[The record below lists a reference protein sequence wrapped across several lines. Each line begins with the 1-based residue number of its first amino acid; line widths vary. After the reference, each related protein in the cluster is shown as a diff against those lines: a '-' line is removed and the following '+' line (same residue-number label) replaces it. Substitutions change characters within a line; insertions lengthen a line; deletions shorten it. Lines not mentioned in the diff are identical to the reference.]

1 MQSSAPQELSAD
13 TSPSFAEVI
22 PCVTSQVAVQ
32 RETVGKEEF
41 RPMTERDK
49 PADLSA
55 LSDADLQD
63 YIHTCAEHFLTSQEL
78 WELTGDFA
86 CIGER
91 DRWWSLEAAAL
102 RERASRAHLVKARE
116 QELGL
121 A

>member
-49 PADLSA
+49 REAIDRAHRSMERFFLA
-55 LSDADLQD
+55 WHMTGCMDAAAA
-63 YIHTCAEHFLTSQEL
+63 YHKARTS
-78 WELTGDFA
+78 WELMLMKWG
-86 CIGER
+86 
-91 DRWWSLEAAAL
+91 
-102 RERASRAHLVKARE
+102 RA
-116 QELGL
+116 
-121 A
+121 